1 MRNARVPLLLAAV
14 LALAAVGSILTPA
27 VQSGIVRYLLRRS
40 VDPAAELGSAQI
52 SWDGGVRLRDLRLRL
67 PELRLTVAAA
77 EVRVR
82 PGSLWGEGPPE
93 FREVRLSGCVLE
105 PADAV
110 RSGRAGWEA
119 LRAVMVGG
127 FAPARL
133 NAEGEVRLPTAAGV
147 IGFRAAGEGR
157 AAGGPGTL
165 RVEFVLR
172 PAEASLPL
180 VEGRLQV
187 GPAGGATAA
196 SLRAEVDARVRG
208 EGWPRELTFAGE
220 LTTRTAGGG
229 GEWRALIRA
238 ADREVARFTGTLP
251 EPGADWRLRW
261 GADFR
266 AEEVARMFPEPRWAG
281 ERVWGEGELRWLPE
295 AGLVAVQGKAEVE
308 LGAAAR
314 EHPALARLG
323 LTGGDAEFE
332 FRAGA
337 RVWAFER
344 LALRLRAGAAA
355 PALRLTARQPWA
367 VDWRARSFQAR
378 EPEAD
383 LIELEILDFTLPALP
398 IGGVSVG
405 GGPVRGRL
413 IGRVTGGG
421 LALRTE
427 GSLQASGVFVGPGEG
442 RWGEALAL
450 TLQGGLRVAPEG
462 WNAEVDELRLSGSG
476 GEFAVAEAK
485 GGRLAGERESWKLAG
500 RARVQLAPAA
510 ASLAVGRG
518 SGLTAGVLEVDAGA
532 TGGVVTAL
540 HAHVRTSGLRGEEDL
555 PDVRVDARID
565 REPAGRL
572 KFHVPLETGAGPNL
586 SRVLATGTLEP
597 AAVGGGQF
605 EVEVTGPRLDW
616 AVFARFAPVL
626 VTRTVAAGDAAPWAG
641 WSGTLVARID
651 ELVPAAGAPW
661 LNTRARLRLED
672 GVVQADQL
680 EALLAEGASLRAS
693 GTLRHTPGE
702 NQPYSLQS
710 SVVLRDWSP
719 GGTAPEPGWFSGKL
733 DLAGSLRSRA
743 ADPAGLA
750 ASLEG
755 EMHLVSR
762 GGTLRLFPV
771 NLPPA
776 SVGSG
781 RVAEILAAAGGA
793 LESLGV
799 RREPPLSRGR
809 TVAELAATLHP
820 LAFDQLS
827 LVAARDAAGHL
838 SLRQVVVLT
847 PELRLTGGGNLIRRP
862 GSGLLEG
869 SLALELQLRARGRP
883 AELLRGVGALD
894 EVPDEWGYA
903 AAGLPLRVRG
913 TLARPDASDLEV
925 RLAALALE
933 RNPVSERAADWF
945 NRIRR
950 SK

>member
-27 VQSGIVRYLLRRS
+27 VQSGIVRHLLRRS

-52 SWDGGVRLRDLRLRL
+52 SWDGGVRLSDLRLSL
-67 PELRLTVAAA
+67 PELRLTVSEA

-82 PGSLWGEGPPE
+82 PGSLLENGPPE
-93 FREVRLSGCVLE
+93 FRELSLRGCVLE

-110 RSGRAGWEA
+110 RTGRAGWEA
-119 LRAVMVGG
+119 LRAIMVGG

-133 NAEGEVRLPTAAGV
+133 NAEGELRLPAAAGV

-196 SLRAEVDARVRG
+196 SLRAELDARVHG
-208 EGWPRELTFAGE
+208 EGWPRELTLAGE

-238 ADREVARFTGTLP
+238 ADREVARFTGILP

-261 GADFR
+261 WADFR
-266 AEEVARMFPEPRWAG
+266 SEEVARIFPEPRWAG
-281 ERVWGEGELRWLPE
+281 ERVLGEGELRWLPE
-295 AGLVAVQGKAEVE
+295 SGLVAVQGKAEVE

-314 EHPALARLG
+314 GHPTLARLG

-355 PALRLTARQPWA
+355 PVLRLTARQPWA

-378 EPEAD
+378 KPEAD

-398 IGGVSVG
+398 IDGLSVG

-427 GSLQASGVFVGPGEG
+427 GSVQATGVFVGPAAGWWGEG
-442 RWGEALAL
+442 LAL

-476 GEFAVAEAK
+476 GEFAVVE

-500 RARVQLAPAA
+500 RARVHVAPAA

-518 SGLTAGVLEVDAGA
+518 IGLTAGVLEVDAGA

-597 AAVGGGQF
+597 AAVGGGRF

-616 AVFARFAPVL
+616 AAFARFAPAFGGG
-626 VTRTVAAGDAAPWAG
+626 TAAAGSAAPWAG
-641 WSGTLVARID
+641 WSGTMVTRID
-651 ELVPAAGAPW
+651 ELVPAVGGPW
-661 LNTRARLRLED
+661 RSTRARLRLED

-680 EALLAEGASLRAS
+680 EALLEQGASLRAS

-719 GGTAPEPGWFSGKL
+719 GGTAPKPGWFSGKL

-799 RREPPLSRGR
+799 RREPPFSRGR